1 MLRGGGGGGGRAKP
15 QNRKKEKASFLLS
28 QSSRWAEASEQTF
41 KSSMGAD
48 KWEWQLFKQRTMQME
63 KIVAPAE
70 EWVQVC
76 RFRNTLEL

>member
-1 MLRGGGGGGGRAKP
+1 MLHGGGGGGRAKP

-48 KWEWQLFKQRTMQME
+48 K
-63 KIVAPAE
+63 
-70 EWVQVC
+70 
-76 RFRNTLEL
+76 